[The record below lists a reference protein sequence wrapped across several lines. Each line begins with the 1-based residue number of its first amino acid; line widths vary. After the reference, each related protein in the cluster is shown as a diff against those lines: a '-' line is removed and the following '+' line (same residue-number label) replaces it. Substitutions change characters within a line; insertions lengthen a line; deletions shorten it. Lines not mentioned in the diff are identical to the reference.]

1 MNKRIFISALYF
13 FFAITIEAQVIVEE
27 KEKAD
32 EVKVF
37 TKVNIEAH
45 TNEKIWANHIN
56 KCIQLP
62 DSVLKN
68 IPAGKYEIS
77 VQFIVDIH
85 GNLGQI
91 KALNDPGYGLAQRA
105 VNAVSSYKG
114 EWKPANQCG
123 RNVKA
128 YRKQFVTFMIPAV
141 Q

>member
-1 MNKRIFISALYF
+1 MNKKLFISVLTF
-13 FFAITIEAQVIVEE
+13 FFTLIINSQVIVEE
-27 KEKAD
+27 KDKED
-32 EVKVF
+32 EYKVF
-37 TKVNIEAH
+37 TKVGIEAH
-45 TNEKIWANHIN
+45 TNEKAWANHIN

-68 IPAGKYEIS
+68 IPPGKYEIS

-91 KALNDPGYGLAQRA
+91 KALNDPGFGLAKRA
-105 VNAVSSYKG
+105 VNAVSTYNG

-123 RNVKA
+123 RSVKA
-128 YRKQFVTFMIPAV
+128 YKKQSVTFIIPT